1 MKTKNFWGLV
11 GAVAICE
18 IAGGVGAIFV
28 APNITGWYSTLVKP
42 ALNPPSFLFGPVWS
56 LLYLLM
62 GIAVFIVWA
71 SSAKASDGQEKRIRS
86 RAINIFVLQLILN
99 VIWSIVFF
107 GTQNPLLGIIDI
119 VFLWLTIV
127 WTIVAFWKVSRSAA
141 LLLLPYI
148 AWVSFAL
155 YLNLSI
161 WRLN

>member
-1 MKTKNFWGLV
+1 MKTKNVLGLV

-62 GIAVFIVWA
+62 GIAVFIVW
-71 SSAKASDGQEKRIRS
+71 KKGIQEKNVRH
-86 RAINIFVLQLILN
+86 AINIFVLQLILN
-99 VIWSIVFF
+99 AIWSPIFF
-107 GTQNPLLGIIDI
+107 GMQNPALGLVD
-119 VFLWLTIV
+119 VSLMWLAIV
-127 WTIVAFWKVSRSAA
+127 WTIVAFWKVSKSAA
-141 LLLLPYI
+141 WLLIPYI